1 MNEVEKTDS
10 TNHPEVLQD
19 DDELSEVH
27 QMRIEASSWR
37 GPLPPPSALQSYE
50 EVLEGSANRIL
61 KMAEKQTEH
70 RISMESTTLKGR
82 FTRNYWGLAAGF
94 VLSAMVI
101 GGGIYVISL
110 GHDWAGGILISVN
123 LVGLASVFVLG
134 SNFRRALR
142 RELIERMTENDEL
155 DNEAAAAP

>member
-1 MNEVEKTDS
+1 MSEEEKTDS

-134 SNFRRALR
+134 SNFRRAPR

-155 DNEAAAAP
+155 DNKAAAVP